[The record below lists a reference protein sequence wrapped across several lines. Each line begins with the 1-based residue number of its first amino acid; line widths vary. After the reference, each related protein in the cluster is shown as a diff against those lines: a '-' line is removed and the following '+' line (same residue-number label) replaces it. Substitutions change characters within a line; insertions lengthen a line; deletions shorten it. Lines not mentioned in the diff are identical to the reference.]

1 MLSSRS
7 IVHIFKMTLAL
18 NSCYVCRFC
27 YTSPLF
33 GRVSTCSEILF
44 LEACGTVH
52 YHIRWAH
59 IPLLD
64 WESFMTRVEAEAA
77 AQVLAR
83 RGETYSIEEVDEGCQ
98 RGPLGGSR

>member
-1 MLSSRS
+1 MDR
-7 IVHIFKMTLAL
+7 K
-18 NSCYVCRFC
+18 
-27 YTSPLF
+27 
-33 GRVSTCSEILF
+33 E
-44 LEACGTVH
+44 TVH

-83 RGETYSIEEVDEGCQ
+83 RGETYSIEEVGEGCQ
-98 RGPLGGSR
+98 RCRESESPVSR